1 MEFVVKYFKRVIV
14 MAEKKKRRDA
24 SPREIFWD
32 EELLR
37 FSSLKQPYLC
47 QLANLLGH
55 RDILTIGELL
65 EVTV

>member
-1 MEFVVKYFKRVIV
+1 